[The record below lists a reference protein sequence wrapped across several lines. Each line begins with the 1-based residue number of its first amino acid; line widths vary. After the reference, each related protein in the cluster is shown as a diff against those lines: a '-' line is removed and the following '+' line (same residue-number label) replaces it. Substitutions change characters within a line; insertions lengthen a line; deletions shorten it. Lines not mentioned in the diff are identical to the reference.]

1 MRYERAELLYKKIM
15 NELEF
20 ALLHVRVQ
28 SMNALQKVKK
38 S

>member
-1 MRYERAELLYKKIM
+1 MKYEKAELLYKKIM
-15 NELEF
+15 TELEF

-28 SMNALQKVKK
+28 SMNALYRIKK